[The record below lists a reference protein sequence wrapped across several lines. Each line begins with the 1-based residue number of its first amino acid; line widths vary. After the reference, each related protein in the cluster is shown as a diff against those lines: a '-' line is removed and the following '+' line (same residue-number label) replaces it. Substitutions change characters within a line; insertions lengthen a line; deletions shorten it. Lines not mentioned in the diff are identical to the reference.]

1 MGEQWRRCRDAY
13 DGVDAVKGKGQ
24 KYLPAWGSDEQRYI
38 EFLCR
43 AHFYPAMARSVEA
56 HTGMIFRKLPTLS
69 NVPEAMKSDL
79 TDIDLRGNTL
89 VGASVD
95 TVRELLIT
103 GRQVIALDAAD
114 GRVFWRF
121 YRAEDVEQYWVSS
134 EAPYRVQYV
143 MFREEYQEPTFDGA
157 RITLTD
163 AVRYRVLRINAGVVE
178 VLVGDGKEF
187 TRAATLGRS
196 SGEALTDIPV
206 MFLNAYGVGV
216 EPGKPPMLDM
226 VDTNFA
232 HYRTSADLDHAL
244 HWSALPT
251 PWIAGGKA
259 GVEGTFRIG
268 SDVAWSLPEGS
279 KADMLEPSGNGL
291 SGMEKRLGTLATEMA
306 ALGARLITEPFR
318 GSEATEAVRIKSGG
332 DGGAL
337 SSIVA
342 TVDQAYTQL
351 LRWHADWAGYDGEPS
366 ITLNRD
372 FYDIKLSPQHITAL
386 MALVQAGVLSQET
399 FYEQLHTGE
408 LTNPNRTFEEEKALI
423 AAETPPPQ
431 PQPTNVPGAGTPTP
445 TQGE

>member
-89 VGASVD
+89 IGASVD

-121 YRAEDVEQYWVSS
+121 YRAEDVKQVWVSP
-134 EAPYRVQYV
+134 EAPYRVMHV
-143 MFREEYQEPTFDGA
+143 MFREEYQVPTVASNGVT
-157 RITLTD
+157 ITLSD
-163 AVRYRVLRINAGVVE
+163 VVRYRVVRNGAEGIE

-187 TRAATLGRS
+187 TRVAVLGRS
-196 SGEALTDIPV
+196 SGDILAEIPV

-216 EPGKPPMLDM
+216 ELGKPPMLDM

-232 HYRTSADLDHAL
+232 HTGPKHTCLLYTS
-244 HWSALPT
+244 
-251 PWIAGGKA
+251 
-259 GVEGTFRIG
+259 
-268 SDVAWSLPEGS
+268 
-279 KADMLEPSGNGL
+279 PS
-291 SGMEKRLGTLATEMA
+291 
-306 ALGARLITEPFR
+306 P
-318 GSEATEAVRIKSGG
+318 
-332 DGGAL
+332 
-337 SSIVA
+337 
-342 TVDQAYTQL
+342 
-351 LRWHADWAGYDGEPS
+351 
-366 ITLNRD
+366 RD
-372 FYDIKLSPQHITAL
+372 S
-386 MALVQAGVLSQET
+386 
-399 FYEQLHTGE
+399 
-408 LTNPNRTFEEEKALI
+408 
-423 AAETPPPQ
+423 
-431 PQPTNVPGAGTPTP
+431 
-445 TQGE
+445 